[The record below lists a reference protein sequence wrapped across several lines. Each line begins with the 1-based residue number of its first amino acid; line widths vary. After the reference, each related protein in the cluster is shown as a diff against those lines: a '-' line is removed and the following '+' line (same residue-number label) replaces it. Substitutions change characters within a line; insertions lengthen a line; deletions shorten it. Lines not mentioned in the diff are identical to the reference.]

1 MFITKL
7 EEKKI
12 NRFLG
17 SAGGFKIAF
26 RLAIKTIFEQTYN
39 F

>member
-1 MFITKL
+1 MFIKKS
-7 EEKKI
+7 EGKKI

-17 SAGGFKIAF
+17 SAGGFRIPFK
-26 RLAIKTIFEQTYN
+26 LAIKTIFEQTYN

>member
-1 MFITKL
+1 MFFKKS
-7 EEKKI
+7 EGKKI

-17 SAGGFKIAF
+17 STGGFIIAVK
-26 RLAIKTIFEQTYN
+26 LATKTIFEQTYN